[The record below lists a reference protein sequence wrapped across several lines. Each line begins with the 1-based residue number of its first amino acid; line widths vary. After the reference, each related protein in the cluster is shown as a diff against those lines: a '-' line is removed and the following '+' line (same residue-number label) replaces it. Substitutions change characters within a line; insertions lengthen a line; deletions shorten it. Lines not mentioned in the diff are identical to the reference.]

1 MSTVARLA
9 ILAAILTSSYLG
21 RERKSNPGNSGIHAK
36 ATRLGNLVRG
46 GGENAS
52 PDQAVAILE
61 LQHTLPRRTAKVKA
75 CEIIYQLH
83 NTCKLIAVP
92 RFRGVDANDRFGAK
106 GTTEYNGE
114 WGMGNGEQ
122 TVVNDSES
130 WLKWKRRPE
139 NRPPVFANGDLNPQ
153 RII

>member
-61 LQHTLPRRTAKVKA
+61 LQHTLARRFEKVKT
-75 CEIIYQLH
+75 CKVIYQLH
-83 NTCKLIAVP
+83 NTRRLVAVP
-92 RFRGVDANDRFGAK
+92 RSREVDSEDTFGAK
-106 GTTEYNGE
+106 ETTEYNGE
-114 WGMGNGEQ
+114 WG
-122 TVVNDSES
+122 T
-130 WLKWKRRPE
+130 E
-139 NRPPVFANGDLNPQ
+139 NTSRVFG
-153 RII
+153 